1 MTYKFQRGSARLSGS
16 AVFEGTIEA
25 ESSDITGSALL
36 LTDASGIAGDGLEDD
51 GTGKLRVKADG
62 ITSTML
68 SGNIPNSKLAN
79 SSINIVGQS
88 VSLGGTISAATVAAA
103 IDSEPLALT
112 NITALDTTSSFDLT
126 IFDTLG
132 ASTLTIGNSN
142 TSVVLPGNLTV
153 DGINTI
159 INSEI
164 QIADNYM
171 LINSDFT
178 ATGSEDC
185 GFVFN
190 VDPTADAIT
199 TNINFS
205 SSTGVVYGAALGA
218 SFAASSL
225 VLISGAENVENDGI
239 YEVHSVAFNPSPGES
254 TIIFKDAT
262 TNTPSADVSNWI
274 NRANFTINNDDDTVT
289 IVPVKVMVLTTDEA
303 NDEMKLEYGDTGGA
317 MTSSTFLLGS
327 SAAASGSI
335 QFDGGST
342 TISSDVTIS
351 DTLSMVDTSAARIL
365 TMPDITTSTVG
376 QIYYIKDATG
386 NAATNTI
393 TINDSTSGHSI
404 DGDTFIVLE
413 SDYAAVTLVAVSSSS
428 GFDYV
433 VV

>member
-1 MTYKFQRGSARLSGS
+1 MTYKFQRGGARLSGS
-16 AVFEGTIEA
+16 AMFKGSIEA
-25 ESSDITGSALL
+25 EVSDITGSALL
-36 LTDASGIAGDGLEDD
+36 LADASGIAGDGLEDD
-51 GTGKLRVKADG
+51 GTGKLRVKANG

-68 SGNIPNSKLAN
+68 SGNIPNSKLSN

-103 IDSEPLALT
+103 IDHQPLVLT
-112 NITALDTTSSFDLT
+112 NVQALDTTSSFDLT
-126 IFDTLG
+126 IFDTIG
-132 ASTLTIGNSN
+132 DATLTIGNTS
-142 TSVVLPGNLTV
+142 TSVVIPGNLTV
-153 DGINTI
+153 EGTNTV

-178 ATGSEDC
+178 AAGSEDC

-199 TNINFS
+199 TDVEFS
-205 SSTGVVYGAALGA
+205 SSTEVAYGAALG
-218 SFAASSL
+218 SSYAANAL
-225 VLISGAENVENDGI
+225 VLITGAENVENDGI
-239 YEVHSVAFNPSPGES
+239 YEINSLSYNMGTGKYVI
-254 TIIFKDAT
+254 TFKDAT
-262 TNTPSADVSNWI
+262 TNTPSSDVSNWI
-274 NRANFTINNDDDTVT
+274 NRANFTINNDDDSVT

-303 NDEMKLEYGDTGGA
+303 NDEMRLEYGDTGGA
-317 MTSSTFLLGS
+317 MTSVPFVLGS
-327 SAAASGSI
+327 AAAASGSI

-342 TISSDVTIS
+342 TISSNVTIS
-351 DTLSMVDTSAARIL
+351 NTLSMVDTSAPRTL
-365 TMPDITTSTVG
+365 TMPDVTTSTVG

-386 NAATNTI
+386 NAATNNI

-404 DGDTFIVLE
+404 DGDTFIILE
-413 SDYAAVTLVAVSSSS
+413 SDYAAVTLVAVSGAS

>member
-1 MTYKFQRGSARLSGS
+1 MTYKFQRGAARLSGS

-25 ESSDITGSALL
+25 EASDITGSALL
-36 LTDASGIAGDGLEDD
+36 LADASGIAGDGLEDD
-51 GTGKLRVKADG
+51 GTGKLRVKTNG

-68 SGNIPNSKLAN
+68 SGNIPNSKLTN

-103 IDSEPLALT
+103 VDHQPLVLT
-112 NITALDTTSSFDLT
+112 NVQALDTTSSFDLT
-126 IFDTLG
+126 IFDTIG
-132 ASTLTIGNSN
+132 DATLTIGNTS
-142 TSVVLPGNLTV
+142 TSVVIPGNLTV
-153 DGINTI
+153 EGTNTV

-178 ATGSEDC
+178 AAGSEDC

-199 TNINFS
+199 TDINFS
-205 SSTGVVYGAALGA
+205 SSTEVVYGAALGA
-218 SFAASSL
+218 SFAANAL
-225 VLISGAENVENDGI
+225 VLITGAENVENDGI
-239 YEVHSVAFNPSPGES
+239 YEIQSVAFNPSPGES
-254 TIIFKDAT
+254 TITFKDAT
-262 TNTPSADVSNWI
+262 TNTPSSDVSNWI

-303 NDEMKLEYGDTGGA
+303 NNEMRLEYGDTGGA
-317 MTSSTFLLGS
+317 MTSEPFVLGS
-327 SAAASGSI
+327 AAAASGSI

-351 DTLSMVDTSAARIL
+351 NTLSMVDTSAARIL
-365 TMPDITTSTVG
+365 TMPDVTTNTVG

-386 NAATNTI
+386 NAATNNI

-413 SDYAAVTLVAVSSSS
+413 SDYAAVTLVAVSGAS